1 MESKSAGGI
10 DHRGVQTIIK
20 LGGALGVF
28 QSVVVTACSVKEI
41 NDIRQARS
49 ASYRKF
55 DFSII
60 FER

>member
-41 NDIRQARS
+41 NDIRQSR
-49 ASYRKF
+49 
-55 DFSII
+55 
-60 FER
+60 